1 MDFIPVINQFFSS
14 LIIVPAIH
22 VNQDDQATNCNY
34 LYILMSVIM
43 LCLFLITFGGCI
55 LGYSSHMKHWWC
67 ILIVIERFHI
77 SVQGVLRYQV
87 YKCVGNFIKGID
99 CRCWQL
105 GVKYLFQTHR
115 ILMF

>member
-1 MDFIPVINQFFSS
+1 MDFIPVINQLFSS

-55 LGYSSHMKHWWC
+55 LGYSSHMVVVHFNSNRAVSYIGSGSSKM
-67 ILIVIERFHI
+67 
-77 SVQGVLRYQV
+77 S
-87 YKCVGNFIKGID
+87 GI
-99 CRCWQL
+99 
-105 GVKYLFQTHR
+105 
-115 ILMF
+115 

>member
-55 LGYSSHMKHWWC
+55 LGYSSHMVHFNSNRAVSYIGSGSSK
-67 ILIVIERFHI
+67 L
-77 SVQGVLRYQV
+77 S
-87 YKCVGNFIKGID
+87 GI
-99 CRCWQL
+99 
-105 GVKYLFQTHR
+105 
-115 ILMF
+115 